1 MVEPHQYARTHYHH
15 SSPRSQGRCGYIH
28 DAAVLSE
35 PSEGAGGC
43 RYTGWSQP
51 IRYLFKGCEV
61 LVKLME
67 PILSLI
73 LERRMFGLDWWLNN
87 AF

>member
-1 MVEPHQYARTHYHH
+1 MAARSTTLTNPMAGKTGVQ
-15 SSPRSQGRCGYIH
+15 S
-28 DAAVLSE
+28 AVLADTSATRI
-35 PSEGAGGC
+35 GRGGSC
-43 RYTGWSQP
+43 MMLLVDLDLDAEA
-51 IRYLFKGCEV
+51 RYLFKGCEV

>member
-1 MVEPHQYARTHYHH
+1 MAARSTTLTNPMAGKTGVQ
-15 SSPRSQGRCGYIH
+15 S
-28 DAAVLSE
+28 AVLADTSATRI
-35 PSEGAGGC
+35 GRGGSC
-43 RYTGWSQP
+43 MMLLVDLDLDAEA
-51 IRYLFKGCEV
+51 RYLIKGCEV